1 MIRSAVLAMAIMTLA
16 ACGSGGLEPTGKAW
30 RIDDHAEA
38 LRAASCPDGV
48 AFARAEAINLS
59 ISPLDMSGLQEGVH
73 LFGRTS
79 VVGGWELSSED
90 PRFGGLSGL
99 AVYPS
104 GNLLAVSDQG
114 AFIWINIGDGAPS
127 SATLAPLL
135 DDKGNVF
142 EDKAMAD
149 AEGVTFA
156 EGLALVSFE
165 RSHRI
170 EAYDLE
176 GCGAAA
182 RAARVSD
189 IPARVPGL
197 GSTMEANGGLE
208 ALSYSP
214 GTKTLH
220 TGIETSGGLGQPFGR
235 LDESGVPVITDR
247 LEAPSEYALT
257 GLDTPRYHPFA
268 LFRHYTRET
277 GNRNII
283 AYIDGSATLANAM
296 VERVHLD
303 PSVPVDNFEG
313 IAVQNLDTGTQRV
326 WIVSDDNFSDSQRTL
341 LMAFD
346 LN

>member
-1 MIRSAVLAMAIMTLA
+1 MIRSAAVALATLTLV
-16 ACGSGGLEPTGKAW
+16 ACGSQGPEPTGKAW
-30 RIDDHAEA
+30 RIEDHGDR

-48 AFARAEAINLS
+48 AFARAEAIGLHV
-59 ISPLDMSGLQEGVH
+59 SPLDMTGLQEGTH

-114 AFIWINIGDGAPS
+114 AFIWITIEDGAPN
-127 SATLAPLL
+127 SASLSPLL
-135 DDKGNVF
+135 DREGNVF

-182 RAARVSD
+182 RSARVSEV
-189 IPARVPGL
+189 PARVPGL
-197 GSTMEANGGLE
+197 RTAMGANGGIE

-214 GTKTLH
+214 GMKTLLV
-220 TGIETSGGLGQPFGR
+220 GIETSGGLGQPFGR
-235 LDESGVPVITDR
+235 LDNSGVPAVTDR
-247 LEAPSEYALT
+247 LDAPTEYALT
-257 GLDTPRYHPFA
+257 GLDTPRVHPFA
-268 LFRHYTRET
+268 LFRHYTREN

-283 AYIDGSATLANAM
+283 AYIDGSATPANAM
-296 VERVHLD
+296 FDRVRLD

-313 IAVQNLDTGTQRV
+313 IAVQNLDMGTQRV
-326 WIVSDDNFSDSQRTL
+326 WIVSDDNFSESQRTL